1 MNIEICNAVSGYVQ
15 ALYVLNQ
22 KLIKLCGIDVINK
35 YEYCHKEI
43 FDIIQEIP
51 RLVPYMFDIKKKVL
65 ELTDKNGLLEFKNEI
80 TYLESSYLNILKDNY
95 SFLDKIRIIRNKY
108 EHKMHNVKRKSS
120 GSGTTTYFE
129 FEFEVYIPEEGQ
141 YKSIEVEAV
150 EFIKLTKQLNS
161 LFSLIIKEVLAYSY
175 KEGKSDYPYYQR
187 LYRFDF
193 EDFNKIY
200 NSNLLRTFGKLMLD
214 F

>member
-1 MNIEICNAVSGYVQ
+1 MEIEICNSLSGYIQ
-15 ALYVLNQ
+15 TLYVLNQ

-51 RLVPYMFDIKKKVL
+51 RLVPYVFNTKKKVL
-65 ELTDKNGLLEFKNEI
+65 ELTDKNGLLEYKNKI
-80 TYLESSYLNILKDNY
+80 NYLENHYLNILQENY
-95 SFLDKIRIIRNKY
+95 DFLNKIRIIRNKY
-108 EHKMHNVKRKSS
+108 EHKMHDVKRKSS
-120 GSGTTTYFE
+120 GSGTTSYFD
-129 FEFEVYIPEEGQ
+129 FEFEVYIPENKKFE
-141 YKSIEVEAV
+141 SIEVKAI
-150 EFIKLTKQLNS
+150 EFIKLTKQLNT
-161 LFSLIIKEVLAYSY
+161 LFSLIIKEVLAYAY

-193 EDFNKIY
+193 QEFNKIY
-200 NSNLLRTFGKLMLD
+200 NSDLLRTFGKLMLD